1 MDICGPKG
9 RDCIEGKSSKSFNCS
24 ATCEGIYAGV
34 QWVGKKYE
42 DETNDEETEKA
53 NETGKDAELK
63 KLHNRVADLERK
75 LRAGAVGE
83 KGEEL
88 DKEKYKKLIA
98 EYRKF
103 KTMNV
108 KHFRFNSA
116 KDLCAFGKS
125 RQQHSF

>member
-1 MDICGPKG
+1 M
-9 RDCIEGKSSKSFNCS
+9 
-24 ATCEGIYAGV
+24 
-34 QWVGKKYE
+34 
-42 DETNDEETEKA
+42 
-53 NETGKDAELK
+53 
-63 KLHNRVADLERK
+63 HNRVADLERK